1 MMDPEDD
8 MYIYGTMETDNNAT
22 WKYDGDRLKIKSS
35 LPGAKGRF
43 ADLKFGELTL
53 PNGETKRVVVKLNK
67 RKSCMSAKTFLAHRQ
82 KAPKSF
88 TLPYIQLSF
97 DKT

>member
-1 MMDPEDD
+1 MDPEDD

-22 WKYDGDRLKIKSS
+22 WKYGGDSLKIKGS

-53 PNGETKRVVVKLNK
+53 PTGDKKRVVVKMNK
-67 RKSCMSAKTFLAHRQ
+67 GMLCLVNNGCRVHRLRLMS
-82 KAPKSF
+82 S
-88 TLPYIQLSF
+88 SE
-97 DKT
+97 

>member
-8 MYIYGTMETDNNAT
+8 MYIYGTMETDNNAS
-22 WKYDGDRLKIKSS
+22 WKYGGDSLKIKGS

-67 RKSCMSAKTFLAHRQ
+67 GKSCQQRHCSQT
-82 KAPKSF
+82 S
-88 TLPYIQLSF
+88 SCE
-97 DKT
+97 